1 MGKSHRVKA
10 VGSRAEVWH
19 GNANHTSGGLKKGD
33 LMKNKSGRIVSRR
46 KHNTAKREKRL
57 VKHGYGTK
65 KGKFGYV
72 MLNGKSARRSRGRK
86 GRRSM
91 RGGHN
96 NINSGLSPSAAEWD
110 GIDGQGLYEGSTLS
124 GPETDAVN
132 ASGGGRRRRSKHK
145 LCFNNVSRSGRKLTF
160 NNISTAK
167 RGNKQEL
174 HFKNV
179 SMKGGLSGAPLS
191 NSYNPAPLT
200 TAQQSMMDT
209 GGLGMGSTNDLNL
222 ELTSV
227 GGRRRRRRRT
237 RSTRRRKSHRRRH

>member
-57 VKHGYGTK
+57 IKHGYGTK

-132 ASGGGRRRRSKHK
+132 ASGGGRRRRRR
-145 LCFNNVSRSGRKLTF
+145 RSMR
-160 NNISTAK
+160 
-167 RGNKQEL
+167 
-174 HFKNV
+174 
-179 SMKGGLSGAPLS
+179 GGLSGAPLS

-227 GGRRRRRRRT
+227 GGRRRRRR
-237 RSTRRRKSHRRRH
+237 STRRRKSHRRRH

>member
-57 VKHGYGTK
+57 IKHGYGTK

-72 MLNGKSARRSRGRK
+72 MLNGKSARRSRGRRSR

-110 GIDGQGLYEGSTLS
+110 GIDGQGLYQGSTLS

-132 ASGGGRRRRSKHK
+132 ASGGGRRRRRR
-145 LCFNNVSRSGRKLTF
+145 RSMR
-160 NNISTAK
+160 
-167 RGNKQEL
+167 
-174 HFKNV
+174 
-179 SMKGGLSGAPLS
+179 GGLSGAPLS

-209 GGLGMGSTNDLNL
+209 GGLGMGSTSDLNL

-227 GGRRRRRRRT
+227 GGRRRRRRR
-237 RSTRRRKSHRRRH
+237 RSTRRRRRH